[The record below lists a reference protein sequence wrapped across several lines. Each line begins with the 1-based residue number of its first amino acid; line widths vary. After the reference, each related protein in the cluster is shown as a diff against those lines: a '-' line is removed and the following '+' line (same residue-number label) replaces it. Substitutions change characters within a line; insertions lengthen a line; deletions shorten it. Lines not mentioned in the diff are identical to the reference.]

1 MKYKEDWRDHVRHV
15 ANACFVGSYIC
26 LTNGMMI
33 LGSLFTIIGES
44 LLAPSALKQRSWST
58 LLVCSVFLTLAF
70 VTIARSL
77 LGSN

>member
-26 LTNGMMI
+26 LTNGLMV
-33 LGSLFTIIGES
+33 LGSLFTIAGES

-58 LLVCSVFLTLAF
+58 LLVCSVFLFLAFSTLA
-70 VTIARSL
+70 RGL
-77 LGSN
+77 LGGN